1 MNKNEHFEIERLP
14 TWSSYIPILLTF
26 YEFLYDFNRSISI
39 SREEHLFLCVII
51 VRIII
56 IFSLFLYQFCY
67 MIESICLIAYN
78 LFADVFVQWN
88 ALTERYKKKFE
99 LFQCF
104 LLFDEKKQTHLI
116 DLNIFLFCFDF
127 FFVIGCNKYIWW
139 AKREKK
145 TS

>member
-104 LLFDEKKQTHLI
+104 LLFDEKKT
-116 DLNIFLFCFDF
+116 DSFDRF
-127 FFVIGCNKYIWW
+127 KYFFVLFRLFFCY
-139 AKREKK
+139 RM
-145 TS
+145 